1 MEYSEIFDF
10 AYDLAEK
17 VCHNSTLELANLD
30 LQASKIILEAS
41 AKRWVSTSD
50 LNEKKNSVDVG
61 EDTFEWQWN
70 NV

>member
-17 VCHNSTLELANLD
+17 VCDNSTLKLANLD

-61 EDTFEWQWN
+61 EDTF
-70 NV
+70 

>member
-17 VCHNSTLELANLD
+17 VCHNSTLGLANLD

-41 AKRWVSTSD
+41 AKRWMSTSD

-61 EDTFEWQWN
+61 EDTF
-70 NV
+70 